1 MKVSLNQIVRYLRQ
15 RAFFLAIH
23 LAFRPLSHSDCHRLC
38 CTCLRSYLCTS
49 YWAVPTQYG
58 NWAQITV
65 DCTTNSQISTSYRP
79 YVNRI
84 SSVRTSIA
92 SRQYVTI
99 YSVPSRYCGSNL
111 NRKYFNIIK
120 LVILILMSTWNP
132 LQGRN
137 HRRFFS
143 VVDIEPSLGQKP
155 PPFFSVVDMEPSL
168 GNKPQSLFICE
179 LFQYFFSSDCFT
191 YYVRTDNQSTI

>member
-15 RAFFLAIH
+15 RAFGLAIH
-23 LAFRPLSHSDCHRLC
+23 LAFWPLCHSAFHRLC
-38 CTCLRSYLCTS
+38 CTCLRSCLCTS
-49 YWAVPTQYG
+49 YWDVPMQYG
-58 NWAQITV
+58 NWAPITV
-65 DCTTNSQISTSYRP
+65 DRTNNSQIRTSYRP

-84 SSVRTSIA
+84 LSVRTSIA

-111 NRKYFNIIK
+111 NRKYVDIVK
-120 LVILILMSTWNP
+120 LVILILLSTWNP

-143 VVDIEPSLGQKP
+143 VVDMKPSLGQKP
-155 PPFFSVVDMEPSL
+155 PP
-168 GNKPQSLFICE
+168 LFLC
-179 LFQYFFSSDCFT
+179 C
-191 YYVRTDNQSTI
+191 